1 MKMRKNKKTFTLIEL
16 LVVIAIIAILAA
28 MLLPALQ
35 QARNRA
41 TSSKCVGNLKQM
53 GLIVQ
58 QYMDDNR
65 GFLNTQQ
72 DVYTYLFALWV
83 GKYVGEGPSG
93 GAKTPAQLRG
103 AFHPWLYGTKTAYFS
118 CPTTPVL
125 RQYYKKT
132 GTFAPQIYGVA
143 YNHNKGAPDV
153 PENPTGKFGY
163 YPNSPMFNF
172 GYDRKDKLVSDTI
185 SPSQRI
191 IINDALGKRYD
202 DGTTLENGG
211 LFAAFGDNT
220 SDPVTDGGTTAHAE
234 NGYSR
239 LFPMHNGRMN
249 LMSLAG
255 GVLSMDLEGVADSC
269 FFPYFAKHN
278 TGRINHSRLA
288 VSGYDAEGIWRKF

>member
-1 MKMRKNKKTFTLIEL
+1 MKKAYKSFTLIEL

-35 QARNRA
+35 QARARA
-41 TSSKCVGNLKQM
+41 MSSKCVGNLKQC
-53 GLIVQ
+53 GVIVQ

-72 DVYTYLFALWV
+72 NTYTYLFALWA
-83 GKYVGEGPSG
+83 GKYLSENPG
-93 GAKTPAQLRG
+93 GSTTPAQLRS
-103 AFHPWLYGTKTAYFS
+103 AFHPWLYGTKTMLFS

-132 GTFAPQIYGVA
+132 GTFAPQIYGFA
-143 YNHNKGAPDV
+143 YNHNNAAPQV
-153 PENPTGKFGY
+153 PDNPTGKFGY
-163 YPNSPMFNF
+163 YPTSPMFNW
-172 GYDRKDKLVSDTI
+172 GYDKNDKFVSDAV

-191 IINDALGKRYD
+191 IINDGLGKRYD

-211 LFAAFGDNT
+211 LFAAFHDGA
-220 SDPVTDGGTTAHAE
+220 SDPVTNGSSSAHAE

-255 GVLSMDLEGVADSC
+255 GVLSMDLEGAADSC
-269 FFPYFAKHN
+269 FFPYFAKGN
-278 TGRINHSRLA
+278 TGRQQRSRKP
-288 VSGYDAEGIWRKF
+288 VSGYDSEGIWHKF